1 MSITDMYGLVCNKF
15 SSWTAYS
22 PVGYV
27 TKSDFKGT
35 GTQKNRKK
43 TIFFEFLDYT
53 FFDYFEPS
61 FTYISMLDKEF
72 LR

>member
-1 MSITDMYGLVCNKF
+1 MCTVIF
-15 SSWTAYS
+15 AQAYF
-22 PVGYV
+22 
-27 TKSDFKGT
+27 FKGT

>member
-1 MSITDMYGLVCNKF
+1 MVLYGWLRGLV
-15 SSWTAYS
+15 
-22 PVGYV
+22 P
-27 TKSDFKGT
+27 
-35 GTQKNRKK
+35 QKIEKK

>member
-1 MSITDMYGLVCNKF
+1 MNAKDGVIIQAKNTINHS
-15 SSWTAYS
+15 
-22 PVGYV
+22 
-27 TKSDFKGT
+27 FKGT